1 MSTTVSSTNSGSE
14 LETTIRRV
22 KQHCIAYS
30 EENKFRMGKEDPKL
44 VTENMDKT
52 LRQSQGGPI
61 KESTSTGNNPKY

>member
-1 MSTTVSSTNSGSE
+1 
-14 LETTIRRV
+14 
-22 KQHCIAYS
+22 
-30 EENKFRMGKEDPKL
+30 MGKEDPKL